1 MRQEWETLYQAALAV
16 AKPKKLSEQMEAGW
30 VGAAVLG
37 AGGRIYTGVCIDTDC
52 SLGFCAERAA
62 LAAMF
67 TAGEYRAQRICAV
80 AADGRVL
87 SPCGACRELMVQLM
101 PKHYREIEVM
111 LDYERKRIVTLGEL
125 TPEWWIQGERGY

>member
-1 MRQEWETLYQAALAV
+1 MRQEWEALYQAALAV
-16 AKPKKLSEQMEAGW
+16 AKPKKLSERMEAGW

-37 AGGRIYTGVCIDTDC
+37 AGGRIYTGVCIDTAC

-67 TAGEYRAQRICAV
+67 TAGEYRAQRVCAV

-87 SPCGACRELMVQLM
+87 SPCGACREFMMQLGEGAG
-101 PKHYREIEVM
+101 EIEVL
-111 LDYERKRIVTLGEL
+111 LDREGRTATLREL
-125 TPEWWIQGERGY
+125 MPEAWR

>member
-1 MRQEWETLYQAALAV
+1 MRQEWEALYQAALAV

-37 AGGRIYTGVCIDTDC
+37 AGGRIYTGVCIDTAC

-67 TAGEYRAQRICAV
+67 TAGEYRAQRVCAV

-87 SPCGACRELMVQLM
+87 SPCGACREFMMQLGEGAG
-101 PKHYREIEVM
+101 EIEVL
-111 LDYERKRIVTLGEL
+111 LDREGRTAKLREL
-125 TPEWWIQGERGY
+125 MPEAWR

>member
-1 MRQEWETLYQAALAV
+1 MRQEWEALYQAALAV

-37 AGGRIYTGVCIDTDC
+37 AGGRIYTGVCIDTAC

-67 TAGEYRAQRICAV
+67 TAGEYRAQRVCAV

-87 SPCGACRELMVQLM
+87 SPCGACREFMMQLGEGAGEIEVLLDREGRTATLRELM
-101 PKHYREIEVM
+101 PKAWR
-111 LDYERKRIVTLGEL
+111 
-125 TPEWWIQGERGY
+125 

>member
-1 MRQEWETLYQAALAV
+1 MRQEWEALYQAALAV

-37 AGGRIYTGVCIDTDC
+37 AGGRIYTGVCIDTAC

-62 LAAMF
+62 LAAML
-67 TAGEYRAQRICAV
+67 TAGEYRAQRVCAV

-87 SPCGACRELMVQLM
+87 SPCGACREFMMQLGEGAG
-101 PKHYREIEVM
+101 EIEVL
-111 LDYERKRIVTLGEL
+111 LDREGRTAKLREL
-125 TPEWWIQGERGY
+125 MPEAWR

>member
-37 AGGRIYTGVCIDTDC
+37 AGGRIYTGVCIDTAC

-67 TAGEYRAQRICAV
+67 TAGEYRAQRVCAV

-87 SPCGACRELMVQLM
+87 SPCGACREFMMQLGEGAGEIEVLLDREGRTATLRELM
-101 PKHYREIEVM
+101 PKAWR
-111 LDYERKRIVTLGEL
+111 
-125 TPEWWIQGERGY
+125 

>member
-1 MRQEWETLYQAALAV
+1 MRQEWEALYQAALAV

-37 AGGRIYTGVCIDTDC
+37 AGGRIYTGVYIDTAC

-67 TAGEYRAQRICAV
+67 TAGEYRAQRVCAV

-87 SPCGACRELMVQLM
+87 SPCGACREFMMQLGEGAG
-101 PKHYREIEVM
+101 EIEVL
-111 LDYERKRIVTLGEL
+111 LDREGRTATLREL
-125 TPEWWIQGERGY
+125 MPEAWR

>member
-1 MRQEWETLYQAALAV
+1 MRQEWEALYRAALAV

-37 AGGRIYTGVCIDTDC
+37 AGGRIYTGVCIDTAC

-67 TAGEYRAQRICAV
+67 TAGEYRAQRVCAV

-87 SPCGACRELMVQLM
+87 SPCGACREFMMQLGEGAG
-101 PKHYREIEVM
+101 EIEVL
-111 LDYERKRIVTLGEL
+111 LDREGRTATLREL
-125 TPEWWIQGERGY
+125 MPEAWR

>member
-1 MRQEWETLYQAALAV
+1 MRQEWEALYQAALAV

-37 AGGRIYTGVCIDTDC
+37 AGGGVYTGVCVDTAC

-67 TAGEYRAQRICAV
+67 TAGEYRAQRVCAV

-87 SPCGACRELMVQLM
+87 SPCGACREFMMQLGEGAG
-101 PKHYREIEVM
+101 EIEVL
-111 LDYERKRIVTLGEL
+111 LDREGRTATLREL
-125 TPEWWIQGERGY
+125 MPEAWR

>member
-1 MRQEWETLYQAALAV
+1 MRQEWEALYQAALAV

-67 TAGEYRAQRICAV
+67 TAGEYRAQRVCAV

-87 SPCGACRELMVQLM
+87 SPCGACREFMMQLGEGAG
-101 PKHYREIEVM
+101 EIEVL
-111 LDYERKRIVTLGEL
+111 LDREGRTATLRKLM
-125 TPEWWIQGERGY
+125 PEAWR

>member
-1 MRQEWETLYQAALAV
+1 MRQEWEALYQAALAV

-37 AGGRIYTGVCIDTDC
+37 AGGRIYTGVCIDTAC

-67 TAGEYRAQRICAV
+67 TAGEYRAQRVCAV

-87 SPCGACRELMVQLM
+87 SPCGACREFMMQLGEGAG
-101 PKHYREIEVM
+101 EIEVL
-111 LDYERKRIVTLGEL
+111 LDREGRTATLREL
-125 TPEWWIQGERGY
+125 MPEAWR

>member
-1 MRQEWETLYQAALAV
+1 MRQDWEALYQAALAV

-37 AGGRIYTGVCIDTDC
+37 AGGRIYTGVCIDTAC

-62 LAAMF
+62 LAAML
-67 TAGEYRAQRICAV
+67 TAGEYRAQRVCAV

-87 SPCGACRELMVQLM
+87 SPCGACREFMMQLGEGAG
-101 PKHYREIEVM
+101 EIEVL
-111 LDYERKRIVTLGEL
+111 LDREGRTAKLREL
-125 TPEWWIQGERGY
+125 MPEAWR

>member
-1 MRQEWETLYQAALAV
+1 MRQEWEALYQAALAV

-37 AGGRIYTGVCIDTDC
+37 AGGRIYTGVCIDTAC

-67 TAGEYRAQRICAV
+67 TAGEYRAQRVCAV

-87 SPCGACRELMVQLM
+87 SPCGACREFMMQLGEGAG
-101 PKHYREIEVM
+101 EIEVLLDREGRTAM
-111 LDYERKRIVTLGEL
+111 LREL
-125 TPEWWIQGERGY
+125 MPEAWR

>member
-37 AGGRIYTGVCIDTDC
+37 AGGRIYTGVCIDTAC

-67 TAGEYRAQRICAV
+67 TAGEYRAQRVCAV

-87 SPCGACRELMVQLM
+87 SPCGACREFMMQLGEGAG
-101 PKHYREIEVM
+101 EIEVL
-111 LDYERKRIVTLGEL
+111 LDREGRTATLREL
-125 TPEWWIQGERGY
+125 MPEAWR

>member
-1 MRQEWETLYQAALAV
+1 MRQEWEALYQAALAV

-37 AGGRIYTGVCIDTDC
+37 AGGRIYTGVCIDTAC

-67 TAGEYRAQRICAV
+67 TAGEYRAQRVCAV

-87 SPCGACRELMVQLM
+87 SPCGACREFMMQLGEGAG
-101 PKHYREIEVM
+101 EIEVL
-111 LDYERKRIVTLGEL
+111 LDREGRTAALREL
-125 TPEWWIQGERGY
+125 MPEAWR

>member
-1 MRQEWETLYQAALAV
+1 MKQEWETLYQAALAV
-16 AKPKKLSEQMEAGW
+16 AKPRKLSEQLEAGW

-37 AGGRIYTGVCIDTDC
+37 AGGRIYTGVCIDTAC

-67 TAGEYRAQRICAV
+67 TAGEYRAQRVCAV

-87 SPCGACRELMVQLM
+87 SPCGACRELMMQLGEGAGEAEVLLDREGRTAKLRALM
-101 PKHYREIEVM
+101 PEAWY
-111 LDYERKRIVTLGEL
+111 
-125 TPEWWIQGERGY
+125 

>member
-1 MRQEWETLYQAALAV
+1 MRQEWEALYQAALAV

-37 AGGRIYTGVCIDTDC
+37 AGGRIYTGVCIDTAC

-67 TAGEYRAQRICAV
+67 TAGEYRAQRGCAG
-80 AADGRVL
+80 AADDRVL
-87 SPCGACRELMVQLM
+87 SPCGACREFMMQLGEGAG
-101 PKHYREIEVM
+101 EIEVL
-111 LDYERKRIVTLGEL
+111 LDREGRTATLREL
-125 TPEWWIQGERGY
+125 MPEAWR

>member
-1 MRQEWETLYQAALAV
+1 MRQEWDALYQAALAV

-37 AGGRIYTGVCIDTDC
+37 AGGRIYTGVCIDTAC

-67 TAGEYRAQRICAV
+67 TAGEYRAQRVCAV

-87 SPCGACRELMVQLM
+87 SPCGACREFMMQLGEGAG
-101 PKHYREIEVM
+101 EIEVL
-111 LDYERKRIVTLGEL
+111 LDREGRTAKLREL
-125 TPEWWIQGERGY
+125 MPEAWR

>member
-1 MRQEWETLYQAALAV
+1 MRQEWEALYQAALAV

-37 AGGRIYTGVCIDTDC
+37 AGGRIYTGVCIDTAC

-87 SPCGACRELMVQLM
+87 SPCGACREFMMQLGEGAG
-101 PKHYREIEVM
+101 EIEVL
-111 LDYERKRIVTLGEL
+111 LDREGRTAKLREL
-125 TPEWWIQGERGY
+125 MPEAWR

>member
-1 MRQEWETLYQAALAV
+1 MKQEWETLYQAALAV
-16 AKPKKLSEQMEAGW
+16 AKPRKLSEQLEAGW

-37 AGGRIYTGVCIDTDC
+37 TGGQIYTGVCIDTAC

-67 TAGEYRAQRICAV
+67 TAGEYRAQRVCAV

-87 SPCGACRELMVQLM
+87 SPCGACREFMMQLGEGAG
-101 PKHYREIEVM
+101 EIEVL
-111 LDYERKRIVTLGEL
+111 LDREGRTATLREL
-125 TPEWWIQGERGY
+125 MPEAWR